1 MCILIQRIDDLI
13 ERANNT
19 NINQMR
25 KLCVGIAKYLILSD
39 MFENKKINDGF
50 MNLFLDFYVMIFHK
64 DKLNRDEMKT
74 LLQEGNANNTPED
87 VMARIRTDNT
97 NMFSYATKVLHT
109 IDTSRPIYD
118 SRVAVFFDL
127 GNRKDNLTY
136 TTLHDR
142 YTNNAENL
150 RVLAT
155 SYEEIIGNDI
165 CRNMISYGNDD
176 FTPRQALKISEV
188 KKIDFMI
195 WAFA

>member
-1 MCILIQRIDDLI
+1 MCIPNQRINNLI
-13 ERANNT
+13 ERVNDR
-19 NINQMR
+19 NIIQMR
-25 KLCVGIAKYLILSD
+25 KLCVGIAKYMILSD

-50 MNLFLDFYVMIFHK
+50 MNLFLDFYVMKFHK
-64 DKLNRDEMKT
+64 DKLNRDEMQT

-136 TTLHDR
+136 KILRDR
-142 YTNNAENL
+142 YTNNAESL
-150 RVLAT
+150 GALAT
-155 SYEEIIGNDI
+155 SYEEIIGSDI

-176 FTPRQALKISEV
+176 FTPEQALKISEV
-188 KKIDFMI
+188 KKIDFVI
-195 WAFA
+195 WAFG

>member
-127 GNRKDNLTY
+127 GNRKNNLTY

>member
-50 MNLFLDFYVMIFHK
+50 MNLFLDFYVMKFHK

-109 IDTSRPIYD
+109 IDPSRPIYD

-127 GNRKDNLTY
+127 GNRKNNLTY